1 MVIDRIKKL
10 RGEGYSYGE
19 ISKIVDKSKK
29 FIWKNS
35 KDIGFSKNGEKRYHK
50 EVKGIIKLIK
60 PQTNFLSAPKI
71 RIIGHVLFDGML
83 SKSKEYHKIT
93 RYINS
98 SKENIDQFISD
109 VMEVYDL
116 KPTALEVE
124 KGLTFP
130 IYKVSFSSKLMYE
143 DLSKYIYSYSTANK
157 IALPDVVLNSSQEL
171 KLEFLKTFFDDE
183 GSISRNGRIM
193 ADLKSKAIISQI
205 VMILE
210 EFGLKF
216 KQVSYKD
223 YKGETYKVYLPK
235 TKENLELF
243 FKLRLFDKAIVTH
256 GTNARRKKID
266 VLKEACAKLK
276 NP

>member
-1 MVIDRIKKL
+1 
-10 RGEGYSYGE
+10 
-19 ISKIVDKSKK
+19 
-29 FIWKNS
+29 
-35 KDIGFSKNGEKRYHK
+35 
-50 EVKGIIKLIK
+50 
-60 PQTNFLSAPKI
+60 
-71 RIIGHVLFDGML
+71 
-83 SKSKEYHKIT
+83 
-93 RYINS
+93 
-98 SKENIDQFISD
+98 
-109 VMEVYDL
+109 MEVYDL

-256 GTNARRKKID
+256 GTNAGRKKID

>member
-256 GTNARRKKID
+256 GTNAGRKKID